1 MSFSLLPLY
10 RYDARLLLDVLPSP
24 SSSPTPAAPASPSG
38 WSDLPSDAE
47 DTFFFAP
54 EEADEYRRAKRR
66 RVFEQDREARLRAL
80 READPEE
87 EEEEAW
93 GGSDEEVSVPS
104 HVVYGSLTPSPLKK
118 KKPARHSPK
127 TAHAPHSH
135 AHPLLA
141 QPRTAGDADIGES
154 RCGSAVCVYARAV
167 EAGVG
172 GGEGGGIGER

>member
-118 KKPARHSPK
+118 KKTSQTLPK
-127 TAHAPHSH
+127 NSSCTT
-135 AHPLLA
+135 
-141 QPRTAGDADIGES
+141 QPRTS
-154 RCGSAVCVYARAV
+154 SPRPTPHSWRCGYW
-167 EAGVG
+167 
-172 GGEGGGIGER
+172 